1 MVNTTHKTFD
11 TTHGRI
17 LCIAD
22 IRGRLSAINDLARE
36 ANAVAVIHTGDFGF
50 FESNS
55 LERIND
61 RTLRHLTSYSPLVAA
76 AQRSHLLAQSTPLR
90 NSVDIS
96 LLTEFPLLLSG
107 NLRLNVPVYTVWGAC
122 EDVIIL
128 EKFRAKTYEVPNL
141 FIIDEATTH
150 LLDLGGVKLR
160 LLGLGGALVPHK
172 MFDNGDG
179 NATIAGGQGTMWT
192 TTLQI
197 GELVDTAQRVHDN
210 SETRLLVTHASPG
223 REGIIA
229 QLALVCKADLT
240 ISAGLHFRYT
250 SSWNEFSV
258 LADYEAFR
266 NKLQIGKDLFD
277 KVWESVKSQVD
288 QVLDE
293 NQRVLLDKALHVIE
307 RIPPSTGPGAAPTG
321 LTAAKEAI
329 AAQDEP
335 AWKNC
340 WNWNLCDA
348 AYGSLVL
355 DVREGRVS
363 AELKSQGFNYAYRRS
378 QTVPVTPTSAHPT
391 IPSNNKPFA
400 PPSKTVTP
408 APKGAS
414 RASPAPPSAQSKPTT
429 PAPAASAP
437 APASNSNKATPA
449 QIADRPLPPHMTGK
463 SSAPTTNPSSK
474 PTSGTGTPSS
484 EPRDSNQSQTQK
496 DSKAEKEDSAA
507 KEKEKEAAR
516 LEKAERDKQ
525 KRKEKKERKAAAAA
539 AAVEGSAPAS
549 TSANLEDQVKS
560 PIDQLKSPASV
571 SGTLSG
577 GARTPKSNKPS
588 RNPWTI
594 FMRMTVPTT
603 ESDLRNFFAEGV
615 SDGGGVTKIH
625 FPSSTG
631 AGRAQKLAY
640 VEFGDEET
648 MRRGLERTGQMLNG
662 AVPNLQQAT
671 DRETREKE
679 QRERAASASSQV
691 PDGVT
696 SPTTSQPPTGPERS
710 GSFRG
715 RGRGGGAYASR
726 GLAAAGLTRGG
737 AAGRGG
743 GGSGNASSAG
753 S

>member
-1 MVNTTHKTFD
+1 MVNTTTKTFD
-11 TTHGRI
+11 TAHGRI

-22 IRGRLSAINDLARE
+22 IRGRHSAINDLARE

-50 FESNS
+50 FESSS

-61 RTLRHLTSYSPLVAA
+61 RTLRHLTSYSPLVAT
-76 AQRSHLLAQSTPLR
+76 AQRQHLLLQTSPLR

-96 LLTEFPLLLSG
+96 LLTEFPLLISG

-122 EDVIIL
+122 EDVVIL
-128 EKFRAKTYEVPNL
+128 EKFRAKTYDVPNL
-141 FIIDEATTH
+141 FILDEATTH

-172 MFDNGDG
+172 MFDNGEG

-250 SSWNEFSV
+250 TSWNEFSV
-258 LADYEAFR
+258 LADYEGFR
-266 NKLQIGKDLFD
+266 RKLQMGKDLFD
-277 KVWESVKSQVD
+277 KVWESVKNQVD
-288 QVLDE
+288 QVVDD

-307 RIPPSTGPGAAPTG
+307 RIPPPTG
-321 LTAAKEAI
+321 SGTAPPGVTAAKEAI

-348 AYGSLVL
+348 AYGSLIL
-355 DVREGRVS
+355 DVKEGRVS
-363 AELKSQGFNYAYRRS
+363 AELKSQGFNYGYRRS
-378 QTVPVTPTSAHPT
+378 QTVPVTPTSAHP
-391 IPSNNKPFA
+391 INPSSNKSFA
-400 PPSKTVTP
+400 PPSKPVTP
-408 APKGAS
+408 APKGPS
-414 RASPAPPSAQSKPTT
+414 RSSPAPPSVQSKPMT
-429 PAPAASAP
+429 PAPASSAIVPTASLTR
-437 APASNSNKATPA
+437 ATPA
-449 QIADRPLPPHMTGK
+449 PNSDRPLPPHMTGK
-463 SSAPTTNPSSK
+463 NSTPTTNPSSK
-474 PTSGTGTPSS
+474 PASGAGTPTS
-484 EPRDSNQSQTQK
+484 ESKDSNRSQNQRESK
-496 DSKAEKEDSAA
+496 DEKADSTA
-507 KEKEKEAAR
+507 KEKDKEAAKQ
-516 LEKAERDKQ
+516 EKVERDKQ
-525 KRKEKKERKAAAAA
+525 RRKEKKERKAV
-539 AAVEGSAPAS
+539 AVSASAGAEGSTPV
-549 TSANLEDQVKS
+549 SATAHIEDQVKS
-560 PIDQLKSPASV
+560 PIEQLKSPASV
-571 SGTLSG
+571 TGTLSG
-577 GARTPKSNKPS
+577 GTRTPKSNKPT

-594 FMRMTVPTT
+594 FMRMTVSASET
-603 ESDLRNFFAEGV
+603 DLRNFYSEGV

-625 FPSSTG
+625 FPTSTG

-640 VEFGDEET
+640 IEFGDEES
-648 MRRGLERTGQMLNG
+648 MKRGLARTGQMLNG
-662 AVPNLQQAT
+662 ASPNATQAT

-679 QRERAASASSQV
+679 QRERAVSASSH
-691 PDGVT
+691 PDGAS
-696 SPTTSQPPTGPERS
+696 SPAPSQTPSGPDRS

-726 GLAAAGLTRGG
+726 GLAAAGLTR
-737 AAGRGG
+737 AGRGG
-743 GGSGNASSAG
+743 GGGGNAGTASS
-753 S
+753 